1 MLVSMLTLPSITSV
15 TISPSNVIN
24 GGTGTYTVTVVPGF
38 SMQNNDYF
46 YITFPTETKVPT
58 NPQCTAGTSLSIAL
72 CTLTAP
78 NVLQVKLTF
87 TTSPLSSSGT
97 FTFAV
102 SNVQNPPS
110 TKPSSPF
117 TGISVSDSASNSV
130 GTYSGTPTV
139 TDKSYA
145 SATGTLS

>member
-1 MLVSMLTLPSITSV
+1 MHVTMLTLPTLTSV
-15 TISPSNVIN
+15 TITPSNVIN

-46 YITFPTETKVPT
+46 YITFPAETTVPK
-58 NPQCTAGTSLSIAL
+58 NPSCVAGTSLSAAL

-78 NVLQVKLTF
+78 NTLQVKLTF
-87 TTSPLSSSGT
+87 TTSPTTSSAIFS
-97 FTFAV
+97 FAV

-117 TGISVSDSASNSV
+117 TAISVSDSAGNSI
-130 GTYSGTPTV
+130 GTYTGTITIIN
-139 TDKSYA
+139 KSYA
-145 SATGTLS
+145 SASG